1 MFFLFWGIAKSYNK
15 LNKLPYNKILED
27 NNKIM
32 SAKADQSGDLLVLV
46 GSETGRDGIHGASGL
61 ASKTFQEHDELRS
74 AVQVGNPFLEKILI
88 ESCLEAIKLEEVVGL
103 QDCGAA
109 GITSAAIEMAER
121 SKLGLK
127 IDITKVPVKEDS
139 MTPYEIM
146 LSESQERMLIAVKKN
161 QHQRIFDILEK
172 WDLKCS
178 IIGEFIEGNE
188 VQIFDGE
195 KIISQTSIEALTSP
209 PAVSYTH
216 LTLPTI
222 YSV

>member
-1 MFFLFWGIAKSYNK
+1 M
-15 LNKLPYNKILED
+15 
-27 NNKIM
+27 
-32 SAKADQSGDLLVLV
+32 
-46 GSETGRDGIHGASGL
+46 
-61 ASKTFQEHDELRS
+61 
-74 AVQVGNPFLEKILI
+74 
-88 ESCLEAIKLEEVVGL
+88 

-121 SKLGLK
+121 SELGLK
-127 IDITKVPVKEDS
+127 IDVSKVPVKEDS

-209 PAVSYTH
+209 PEYDLSLLSKGYKNKKNK
-216 LTLPTI
+216 I
-222 YSV
+222 KIKEEYKNFDKK